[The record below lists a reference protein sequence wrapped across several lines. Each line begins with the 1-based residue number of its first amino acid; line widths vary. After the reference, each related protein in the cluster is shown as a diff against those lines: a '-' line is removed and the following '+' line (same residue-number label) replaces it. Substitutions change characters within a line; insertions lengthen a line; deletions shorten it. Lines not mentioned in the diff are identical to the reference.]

1 MIGSL
6 AKPRAPAQAGAQSGE
21 SQGRR
26 HIAPGP
32 RLRGDTAWLSKQDQC
47 LRVYPVSV
55 HQTPCPNRTDSKGWP
70 TYAALHSPDASAIC
84 VGAQD
89 QGDSA

>member
-26 HIAPGP
+26 HIALGP
-32 RLRGDTAWLSKQDQC
+32 RLRGDTAWLYKQDQ
-47 LRVYPVSV
+47 
-55 HQTPCPNRTDSKGWP
+55 
-70 TYAALHSPDASAIC
+70 
-84 VGAQD
+84 
-89 QGDSA
+89 